1 MLPVEQAI
9 DNVKFEN
16 FVEAVE
22 YMQFQVREI
31 SKLDSNCRNNSNKIQ
46 SKSRSKLQVD
56 KLHFAKLSFQNDI
69 RSKYRGTILDYIICS
84 LVDTH

>member
-16 FVEAVE
+16 FVEVVE

-46 SKSRSKLQVD
+46 SKSRSKLQVG
-56 KLHFAKLSFQNDI
+56 KLHFAKLGFQNDV
-69 RSKYRGTILDYIICS
+69 RSKYRGYHIRLYH
-84 LVDTH
+84 LVIDTH